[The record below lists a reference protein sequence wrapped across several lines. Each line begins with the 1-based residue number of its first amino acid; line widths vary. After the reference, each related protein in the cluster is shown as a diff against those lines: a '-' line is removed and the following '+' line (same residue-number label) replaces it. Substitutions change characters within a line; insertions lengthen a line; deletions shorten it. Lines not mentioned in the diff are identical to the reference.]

1 MLQSLYL
8 ENIALIEKLGIEL
21 FPGFDVLTGETGAGK
36 SIIIDAVNFV
46 LGERTSRDLI
56 RNGAARAKVE
66 AVFSLNEGDAAFAAL
81 DALGI
86 ECEGNEL
93 ILSRELSAAG
103 RNACRVNGTLVPV
116 ASLKSVSDTLVDIHG
131 QHEHQA
137 LLDAENH
144 ISYLDAY
151 CHAESLPIIENIDA
165 IVSRRNELMLKRNS
179 GFSSERER
187 EREMD
192 MLCYQIEEIS
202 SANLEAGE
210 EERLNAE
217 KTVLLNA
224 ERIRTALET
233 AHMALSGAEE
243 GSALSAMDTARR
255 SMRDIAALNKD
266 YETLSDKIEELYY
279 AAEDISF
286 VLRDTSENVES
297 DMQRLEEIEQR
308 LKLISDLKRKYGRT
322 VGDVIDFGKDAETKL
337 NELENAEALAAELD
351 AKLDKLKAEYNVTAD
366 ELSKVRRAAGERLK
380 RDVLN
385 ELKDLGMAKAMFDVA
400 LSDASGGEPRKG
412 GRETAE
418 FMLSAN
424 PGEPLKP
431 LEKVAS
437 GGELSR
443 IMLCFKSIFADND
456 RVPTLIFDEI
466 DTGISGRTAAVV
478 GEKMLGI
485 AKKHQV
491 ICVTHL
497 AQIAAL
503 ADAHLMVRKY
513 DDGKNTFVETRQLDE
528 NEKVQRIAQMMDGE
542 SDSPSALTHARELIA
557 RADRIADRIKEK
569 TADKI

>member
-21 FPGFDVLTGETGAGK
+21 FPGFNVLTGETGAGK

-66 AVFSLNEGDAAFAAL
+66 AVFNLNEGDAAFAAL

-86 ECEGNEL
+86 EYDGNEL

-137 LLDAENH
+137 LLDEENH

-151 CHAESLPIIENIDA
+151 CHAESLPIIEKIDA

-192 MLCYQIEEIS
+192 MLRYQIEEIA

-243 GSALSAMDTARR
+243 GSALSAIDTVRR

-266 YETLSDKIEELYY
+266 YEALGDKIEELYY

-322 VGDVIDFGKDAETKL
+322 VEDVIDFGKDAETKL

-351 AKLDKLKAEYNVTAD
+351 AKLDKLKAEYNVAAD
-366 ELSKVRRAAGERLK
+366 ELSKVRRAAGDRLK
-380 RDVLN
+380 RNVLN

-513 DDGKNTFVETRQLDE
+513 DDGKNTFVETRQLNE
-528 NEKVQRIAQMMDGE
+528 EEKVQRIAQMMDGE

-557 RADRIADRIKEK
+557 RADKIKEK

>member
-21 FPGFDVLTGETGAGK
+21 FPGFNVLTGETGAGK

-66 AVFSLNEGDAAFAAL
+66 AVFNLNEGDAAFAAL

-86 ECEGNEL
+86 ECDGNEL

-151 CHAESLPIIENIDA
+151 CHADSLPIIEKIDV
-165 IVSRRNELMLKRNS
+165 IVSRRSELMLKRNS

-192 MLCYQIEEIS
+192 MLRYQIEEIA
-202 SANLEAGE
+202 SANLEVGE
-210 EERLNAE
+210 EERLSAE

-243 GSALSAMDTARR
+243 GSALSAIDTARR

-266 YETLSDKIEELYY
+266 YEALSDKIEELYY

-286 VLRDTSENVES
+286 ALRDTSENVES

-322 VGDVIDFGKDAETKL
+322 VEDVIDFGKDAGTKL

-351 AKLDKLKAEYNVTAD
+351 AKLDKLKAEYNAAAD
-366 ELSKVRRAAGERLK
+366 ELSKVRRAAGDRLK

-513 DDGKNTFVETRQLDE
+513 DDGKNTFVETRQLNDE
-528 NEKVQRIAQMMDGE
+528 EKVQRIAQMMDGE

-557 RADRIADRIKEK
+557 RADKIKEK

>member
-21 FPGFDVLTGETGAGK
+21 FPGFNVLTGETGAGK

-66 AVFSLNEGDAAFAAL
+66 AVFNLNEGDAAFAAL

-86 ECEGNEL
+86 EYDGNEL

-116 ASLKSVSDTLVDIHG
+116 VSLKSVSDTLVDIHG

-151 CHAESLPIIENIDA
+151 CHAESLPIIEKIDA

-192 MLCYQIEEIS
+192 MLRYQIEEIA

-243 GSALSAMDTARR
+243 GSALSAIDTARR

-266 YETLSDKIEELYY
+266 YEALGDKIEELYY

-322 VGDVIDFGKDAETKL
+322 VEDVIDFGKDAETKL

-351 AKLDKLKAEYNVTAD
+351 AKLDKLKAEYNAAAD
-366 ELSKVRRAAGERLK
+366 ELSKVRRAAGDRLK

-513 DDGKNTFVETRQLDE
+513 DDGKNTFVETRQLNDE
-528 NEKVQRIAQMMDGE
+528 EKVQRIAQMMDGE

-557 RADRIADRIKEK
+557 RADKIKEK

>member
-21 FPGFDVLTGETGAGK
+21 FPGFNVLTGETGAGK

-56 RNGAARAKVE
+56 RNGAVRAKVE
-66 AVFSLNEGDAAFAAL
+66 AVFNLNEGDAAFAAL

-86 ECEGNEL
+86 EYDGNEL

-151 CHAESLPIIENIDA
+151 CHAESLPIIEKIDA

-192 MLCYQIEEIS
+192 MLRYQIEEIA

-243 GSALSAMDTARR
+243 GSALSAIDTARR

-266 YETLSDKIEELYY
+266 YEALGDKIEELYY

-322 VGDVIDFGKDAETKL
+322 VEDVIDFGKDAETKL

-351 AKLDKLKAEYNVTAD
+351 AKLDKLKAEYNVAAD
-366 ELSKVRRAAGERLK
+366 ELSKVRRAAGDRLK
-380 RDVLN
+380 RNVLN

-424 PGEPLKP
+424 PGELLKP

-503 ADAHLMVRKY
+503 AEAHLMVRKY
-513 DDGKNTFVETRQLDE
+513 DDGKNTFVETRQLNE
-528 NEKVQRIAQMMDGE
+528 EEKVQRIAQMMDGE

-557 RADRIADRIKEK
+557 RADKIKEK

>member
-86 ECEGNEL
+86 ECEGYEL

-255 SMRDIAALNKD
+255 SIRDIAALNKD

-385 ELKDLGMAKAMFDVA
+385 ELKDLGMAKAMFDVV

-557 RADRIADRIKEK
+557 RADKIKEK

>member
-21 FPGFDVLTGETGAGK
+21 FPGFNDLTGETGAGK

-66 AVFSLNEGDAAFAAL
+66 AVFNLNEGDAAFAAL

-86 ECEGNEL
+86 EYDGNEL

-151 CHAESLPIIENIDA
+151 CHAESLPIIEKIDA

-192 MLCYQIEEIS
+192 MLRYQIEEIA

-243 GSALSAMDTARR
+243 GSALSAIDTARR

-266 YETLSDKIEELYY
+266 YEALGDKIEELYY

-322 VGDVIDFGKDAETKL
+322 VEDVIDFGKDAGTKL

-351 AKLDKLKAEYNVTAD
+351 AKLDKLKAEYNVAAD
-366 ELSKVRRAAGERLK
+366 ELSKVRRAAGDRLK

-400 LSDASGGEPRKG
+400 LSDASGGEPRNG

-503 ADAHLMVRKY
+503 AEAHLMVRKY
-513 DDGKNTFVETRQLDE
+513 DDGKNTFVETRQLNE
-528 NEKVQRIAQMMDGE
+528 EEKVQRIAQMMDGE

-557 RADRIADRIKEK
+557 RADKIKEK

>member
-21 FPGFDVLTGETGAGK
+21 FPGFNVLTGETGAGK

-66 AVFSLNEGDAAFAAL
+66 AVFNLNEGDAAFAAL

-86 ECEGNEL
+86 EYDGNEL

-151 CHAESLPIIENIDA
+151 CHAESLPIIEKIDV
-165 IVSRRNELMLKRNS
+165 IVSRRSELMLKRNS
-179 GFSSERER
+179 GFASERER

-192 MLCYQIEEIS
+192 MLRYQIEEIA

-243 GSALSAMDTARR
+243 GSALSAIDTARR

-266 YETLSDKIEELYY
+266 YEALGDKIEELYY

-322 VGDVIDFGKDAETKL
+322 VEDVIDFGKDAGTKL

-351 AKLDKLKAEYNVTAD
+351 AKLDKLKVEYNVAAD
-366 ELSKVRRAAGERLK
+366 ELSKVRRAAGDRLK

-503 ADAHLMVRKY
+503 AEAHLMVRKY
-513 DDGKNTFVETRQLDE
+513 DDGKNTFVETRQLNE
-528 NEKVQRIAQMMDGE
+528 EEKVQRIAQMMDGE

-557 RADRIADRIKEK
+557 RADKIKEK

>member
-21 FPGFDVLTGETGAGK
+21 FPGFNVLTGETGAGK

-66 AVFSLNEGDAAFAAL
+66 AVFNLNEGDAAFAAL

-86 ECEGNEL
+86 EYDGNEL

-151 CHAESLPIIENIDA
+151 CHAESLPIIEKIGA
-165 IVSRRNELMLKRNS
+165 IVSRRSELMLKRNS
-179 GFSSERER
+179 GFSSQRER

-192 MLCYQIEEIS
+192 MLRYQIEEIA

-243 GSALSAMDTARR
+243 GSALSAIDTARR

-266 YETLSDKIEELYY
+266 YEALGDKIEELYY

-322 VGDVIDFGKDAETKL
+322 VEDVIDFGKDAETKL

-351 AKLDKLKAEYNVTAD
+351 AKLDKLKAEYNVAAD
-366 ELSKVRRAAGERLK
+366 ELSKVRRAAGDRLK

-503 ADAHLMVRKY
+503 AEAHLMVRKY
-513 DDGKNTFVETRQLDE
+513 DDGKNTFVETRQLNE
-528 NEKVQRIAQMMDGE
+528 EEKVQRIAQMMDGE

-557 RADRIADRIKEK
+557 RADKIKEK

>member
-21 FPGFDVLTGETGAGK
+21 FPGFNVLTGETGAGK

-86 ECEGNEL
+86 EYDGNEL

-151 CHAESLPIIENIDA
+151 CHAESLPIIEKIDA

-179 GFSSERER
+179 GFSSQRER

-192 MLCYQIEEIS
+192 MLRYQIEEIA

-243 GSALSAMDTARR
+243 GSALSAIDTARR

-266 YETLSDKIEELYY
+266 YEALGDKIEELYY

-322 VGDVIDFGKDAETKL
+322 VEDMIDFGKDAGTKL

-351 AKLDKLKAEYNVTAD
+351 AKLDKLKAEYNVAAD
-366 ELSKVRRAAGERLK
+366 ELSKVRRAAGDRLK

-513 DDGKNTFVETRQLDE
+513 DDGKNTFVETRQLNE
-528 NEKVQRIAQMMDGE
+528 EEKVQRIAQMMDGE

-557 RADRIADRIKEK
+557 RADKIKEK

>member
-21 FPGFDVLTGETGAGK
+21 FPGFNVLTGETGAGK

-66 AVFSLNEGDAAFAAL
+66 AVFNLNEGDAAFAAL

-86 ECEGNEL
+86 EYDGNEL

-151 CHAESLPIIENIDA
+151 CHAESLPIIEKIDV
-165 IVSRRNELMLKRNS
+165 IVSRRSELMLKRNS
-179 GFSSERER
+179 GFASERER

-192 MLCYQIEEIS
+192 MLRYQIEEIA

-243 GSALSAMDTARR
+243 GSALSAIDTARR

-266 YETLSDKIEELYY
+266 YEALGDKIEELYY

-322 VGDVIDFGKDAETKL
+322 VEDVIDFGKDAETKL

-351 AKLDKLKAEYNVTAD
+351 AKLDKLKTEYNVAAD

-380 RDVLN
+380 RDVLK

-513 DDGKNTFVETRQLDE
+513 DDGKNTFVETRQLNE
-528 NEKVQRIAQMMDGE
+528 EEKVQRIAQMMDGE

-557 RADRIADRIKEK
+557 RADKIKEK
-569 TADKI
+569 IADKI

>member
-21 FPGFDVLTGETGAGK
+21 FPGFNVLTGETGAGK

-86 ECEGNEL
+86 EYDGNEL

-144 ISYLDAY
+144 IGYLDAY
-151 CHAESLPIIENIDA
+151 CHAESLPIIEKIDA

-179 GFSSERER
+179 GFASERER

-192 MLCYQIEEIS
+192 MLRYQIEEIA

-243 GSALSAMDTARR
+243 GSALSAIDTARR

-266 YETLSDKIEELYY
+266 YEALGDKIEELYY
-279 AAEDISF
+279 TAEDISF

-322 VGDVIDFGKDAETKL
+322 VEDVIDFGKDAGTKL

-351 AKLDKLKAEYNVTAD
+351 AKLDKLKAEYNVAAD
-366 ELSKVRRAAGERLK
+366 ELSKVRRAAGDRLK

-513 DDGKNTFVETRQLDE
+513 DDGKNTFVETRQLNED
-528 NEKVQRIAQMMDGE
+528 EKVQRIAQMMDGE

-557 RADRIADRIKEK
+557 RADKIKEK
-569 TADKI
+569 TAD

>member
-21 FPGFDVLTGETGAGK
+21 FPGFNVLTGETGAGK

-66 AVFSLNEGDAAFAAL
+66 AVFNLNEGDAAFAAL

-86 ECEGNEL
+86 EYDGNEL

-151 CHAESLPIIENIDA
+151 CHAESLPIIEKIDA

-192 MLCYQIEEIS
+192 MLRYQIEEIA

-243 GSALSAMDTARR
+243 GSALSAIDTARR

-266 YETLSDKIEELYY
+266 YEALGDKIEELYY

-322 VGDVIDFGKDAETKL
+322 VEDVIDFGKDAGTKL

-351 AKLDKLKAEYNVTAD
+351 AKLDKLKAEYNAAAD
-366 ELSKVRRAAGERLK
+366 ELSKVRRAAGDRLK

-503 ADAHLMVRKY
+503 AEAHLMVRKY
-513 DDGKNTFVETRQLDE
+513 DDGKNTFVETRQLNE
-528 NEKVQRIAQMMDGE
+528 EEKVQRIAQMMDGE
-542 SDSPSALTHARELIA
+542 RDSPSALTHARELIA
-557 RADRIADRIKEK
+557 RADKIKEK

>member
-21 FPGFDVLTGETGAGK
+21 FPGFNVLTGETGAGK

-66 AVFSLNEGDAAFAAL
+66 AVFNLNEGDAAFAAL

-86 ECEGNEL
+86 EYDGNEL

-151 CHAESLPIIENIDA
+151 CHAESLPIIEKIDA

-192 MLCYQIEEIS
+192 MLRYQIEEIA

-243 GSALSAMDTARR
+243 GSALSAIDTARR

-266 YETLSDKIEELYY
+266 YEALGDKIEELYY

-322 VGDVIDFGKDAETKL
+322 VEDVIDFGKDAGTKL

-351 AKLDKLKAEYNVTAD
+351 AKLDKLKAEYNVAAD
-366 ELSKVRRAAGERLK
+366 ELSKVRRAAGDRLK

-400 LSDASGGEPRKG
+400 LSDASGGEPRNG

-503 ADAHLMVRKY
+503 AEAHLMVRKY
-513 DDGKNTFVETRQLDE
+513 DDGKNTFVETRQLNE
-528 NEKVQRIAQMMDGE
+528 EEKVQRIAQMMDGE

-557 RADRIADRIKEK
+557 RADKIKEK
-569 TADKI
+569 TADRI

>member
-21 FPGFDVLTGETGAGK
+21 FPGFNVLTGETGAGK

-66 AVFSLNEGDAAFAAL
+66 AVFNLNEGDAAFAAL

-86 ECEGNEL
+86 EYDGNEL

-151 CHAESLPIIENIDA
+151 CHAESLPIIEKIDA

-179 GFSSERER
+179 GFSSQRER

-192 MLCYQIEEIS
+192 MLRYQIEEIA

-243 GSALSAMDTARR
+243 GSALSAIDTARR

-266 YETLSDKIEELYY
+266 YEALGDKIEELYY

-322 VGDVIDFGKDAETKL
+322 VEDVIDFGKDAGTKL

-366 ELSKVRRAAGERLK
+366 ELSKVRRAAGDRLK

-503 ADAHLMVRKY
+503 AEAHLMVRKY
-513 DDGKNTFVETRQLDE
+513 DDGKNTFVETRQLNE
-528 NEKVQRIAQMMDGE
+528 EEKVQRIAQMMDGE

-557 RADRIADRIKEK
+557 RADKIKEK

>member
-8 ENIALIEKLGIEL
+8 ENIALLEKLGIEL
-21 FPGFDVLTGETGAGK
+21 FPGFNVLTGETGAGK

-66 AVFSLNEGDAAFAAL
+66 AVFNLNEGDAAFAAL

-86 ECEGNEL
+86 EYDGNEL

-151 CHAESLPIIENIDA
+151 CHAESLPIIEKIDA

-192 MLCYQIEEIS
+192 MLRYQIEEIA

-243 GSALSAMDTARR
+243 GSALSAIDTARR

-266 YETLSDKIEELYY
+266 YEALGDKIEELYY

-322 VGDVIDFGKDAETKL
+322 VEDVIDFGKDAGTKL

-351 AKLDKLKAEYNVTAD
+351 AKLDKLKAEYNVAAD
-366 ELSKVRRAAGERLK
+366 ELSKVRRAAGDRLK

-400 LSDASGGEPRKG
+400 LSDASGGEPRNG

-503 ADAHLMVRKY
+503 AEAHLMVRKY
-513 DDGKNTFVETRQLDE
+513 DDGKNTFVETRQLNE
-528 NEKVQRIAQMMDGE
+528 EEKVQRIAQMMDGE

-557 RADRIADRIKEK
+557 RADKIKEK

>member
-21 FPGFDVLTGETGAGK
+21 FPGFNVLTGETGAGK

-66 AVFSLNEGDAAFAAL
+66 AVFNLNEGDAAFAAL

-86 ECEGNEL
+86 ECDGNEL

-103 RNACRVNGTLVPV
+103 RNACRVNGTFVPV

-151 CHAESLPIIENIDA
+151 CHAESLPIIEKIDA
-165 IVSRRNELMLKRNS
+165 IISRRNELMLKRNS

-192 MLCYQIEEIS
+192 MLRYQIEEIA

-243 GSALSAMDTARR
+243 GSALSAIDTARR

-266 YETLSDKIEELYY
+266 YEALGDKIEELYY

-322 VGDVIDFGKDAETKL
+322 VEDVIDFGKDAGTKL

-351 AKLDKLKAEYNVTAD
+351 AKLDKLKAEYNVAAD
-366 ELSKVRRAAGERLK
+366 ELSKVRRAAGDRLK

-513 DDGKNTFVETRQLDE
+513 DDGKNTFVETRQLNE
-528 NEKVQRIAQMMDGE
+528 EEKVQRIAQMMDGE

-557 RADRIADRIKEK
+557 RADKIKEK

>member
-21 FPGFDVLTGETGAGK
+21 FPGFNVLTGETGAGK

-66 AVFSLNEGDAAFAAL
+66 AVFNLNEGDAAFAAL

-86 ECEGNEL
+86 EYDGNEL

-151 CHAESLPIIENIDA
+151 CHAESLPIIEKIDA

-192 MLCYQIEEIS
+192 MLRYQIEEIA

-243 GSALSAMDTARR
+243 GSALSAIDTARR

-266 YETLSDKIEELYY
+266 YEALGDKIEELYY

-297 DMQRLEEIEQR
+297 DMQRLEEIEQL

-322 VGDVIDFGKDAETKL
+322 VEDVIDFGKDAGTKL

-351 AKLDKLKAEYNVTAD
+351 AKLDKLKAEYNVAAD
-366 ELSKVRRAAGERLK
+366 ELSKVRRAAGDRLK

-400 LSDASGGEPRKG
+400 LSDASGGEPRNG

-503 ADAHLMVRKY
+503 AEAHLMVRKY
-513 DDGKNTFVETRQLDE
+513 DDGKNTFVETRQLNE
-528 NEKVQRIAQMMDGE
+528 EEKVQRIAQMMDGE

-557 RADRIADRIKEK
+557 RADKIKEK

>member
-8 ENIALIEKLGIEL
+8 ENIALIETLGIEL
-21 FPGFDVLTGETGAGK
+21 FPGFNVLTGETGAGK

-66 AVFSLNEGDAAFAAL
+66 AVFNLNEGDAAFAAL

-86 ECEGNEL
+86 EYDGNEL

-151 CHAESLPIIENIDA
+151 CHAESLPIIEKIDA

-192 MLCYQIEEIS
+192 MLRYQIEEIA

-243 GSALSAMDTARR
+243 GSALSAIDTARR

-266 YETLSDKIEELYY
+266 YEALGDKIEELYY

-322 VGDVIDFGKDAETKL
+322 VEDVIDFGKDAETKL

-351 AKLDKLKAEYNVTAD
+351 AKLDKLKAEYNVAAD
-366 ELSKVRRAAGERLK
+366 ELSKVRRAAGDRLK

-431 LEKVAS
+431 LERVAS

-513 DDGKNTFVETRQLDE
+513 DDGKNTFVETRQLNE
-528 NEKVQRIAQMMDGE
+528 EEKVQRIAQMMDGE

-557 RADRIADRIKEK
+557 RADKIKEK

>member
-21 FPGFDVLTGETGAGK
+21 FPGFNVLTGETGAGK

-66 AVFSLNEGDAAFAAL
+66 AVFNLNEGDAAFAAL

-86 ECEGNEL
+86 EYDGNEL

-151 CHAESLPIIENIDA
+151 CHAESLPIIEKIDA

-179 GFSSERER
+179 GFSSQRER

-192 MLCYQIEEIS
+192 MLRYQIEEIA

-243 GSALSAMDTARR
+243 GSALSAIDTARR

-266 YETLSDKIEELYY
+266 YEALGDKIEELYY

-322 VGDVIDFGKDAETKL
+322 VEDVIDFGKDAGTKL

-351 AKLDKLKAEYNVTAD
+351 AKLDKLKAEYNVAAD
-366 ELSKVRRAAGERLK
+366 ELSKVRRAAGDRLK

-431 LEKVAS
+431 LERVAS

-513 DDGKNTFVETRQLDE
+513 DDGKNTFVETRQLNE
-528 NEKVQRIAQMMDGE
+528 EEKVQRIAQMMDGE

-557 RADRIADRIKEK
+557 RADKIKEK

>member
-21 FPGFDVLTGETGAGK
+21 FPGFNVLTGETGAGK

-66 AVFSLNEGDAAFAAL
+66 AVFNLNEGDAAFAAL

-86 ECEGNEL
+86 EYDGNEL

-151 CHAESLPIIENIDA
+151 CHAESLPIIEKIDA

-192 MLCYQIEEIS
+192 MLRYQIEEIA

-233 AHMALSGAEE
+233 AHMALSGAVE
-243 GSALSAMDTARR
+243 GSALSAIDTARR

-266 YETLSDKIEELYY
+266 YEALGDKIEELYY

-322 VGDVIDFGKDAETKL
+322 VEDVIDFGKDAGTKL

-351 AKLDKLKAEYNVTAD
+351 AKLDKLKAEYNVAAD
-366 ELSKVRRAAGERLK
+366 ELSKVRRAAGDRLK

-400 LSDASGGEPRKG
+400 LSDASGGEPRNG

-503 ADAHLMVRKY
+503 AEAHLMVRKY
-513 DDGKNTFVETRQLDE
+513 DDGKNTFVETRQLNE
-528 NEKVQRIAQMMDGE
+528 EEKVQRIAQMMDGE

-557 RADRIADRIKEK
+557 RADKIKEK

>member
-21 FPGFDVLTGETGAGK
+21 FPGFNVLTGETGAGK

-66 AVFSLNEGDAAFAAL
+66 AVFNLNEGDAAFAAL

-86 ECEGNEL
+86 EYDGNEL

-151 CHAESLPIIENIDA
+151 CHAESLPIIEKIDA

-192 MLCYQIEEIS
+192 MLRYQIEEIA

-243 GSALSAMDTARR
+243 GSALSAIDTARR

-266 YETLSDKIEELYY
+266 YEALGDKIEELYY

-322 VGDVIDFGKDAETKL
+322 VEDVIDFGKDAGTKL

-351 AKLDKLKAEYNVTAD
+351 AKLDKLKAEYNVAAD
-366 ELSKVRRAAGERLK
+366 ELSKVRRAAGDRLK

-503 ADAHLMVRKY
+503 AEAHLMVRKY
-513 DDGKNTFVETRQLDE
+513 DDGKNTFVETRQLNE
-528 NEKVQRIAQMMDGE
+528 EEKVQRIAQMMDGE

-557 RADRIADRIKEK
+557 RADIIKEK

>member
-21 FPGFDVLTGETGAGK
+21 FPGFNVLTGETGAGK

-86 ECEGNEL
+86 EYDGNEL

-151 CHAESLPIIENIDA
+151 CHAESLPIIEKIDA

-192 MLCYQIEEIS
+192 MLRYQIEEIA

-243 GSALSAMDTARR
+243 GSALSAIDTARR

-266 YETLSDKIEELYY
+266 YEALGDKIEELYY

-322 VGDVIDFGKDAETKL
+322 VEDVIDFGKDAGTKL

-351 AKLDKLKAEYNVTAD
+351 AKLDRLKAEYNVAAD
-366 ELSKVRRAAGERLK
+366 ELSKVRRAAGDRLK

-503 ADAHLMVRKY
+503 AEAHLMVRKY
-513 DDGKNTFVETRQLDE
+513 DDGKNTFVETRQLNE
-528 NEKVQRIAQMMDGE
+528 EEKVQRIAQMMDGE

-557 RADRIADRIKEK
+557 RADKIKEK

>member
-21 FPGFDVLTGETGAGK
+21 FPGFNVLTGETGAGK

-66 AVFSLNEGDAAFAAL
+66 AVFNLNEGDAAFAAL

-86 ECEGNEL
+86 ECDGNEL

-151 CHAESLPIIENIDA
+151 CHAESLPIIEKIDA

-179 GFSSERER
+179 GFSSQRER

-192 MLCYQIEEIS
+192 MLRYQIEEIA

-243 GSALSAMDTARR
+243 GSALSAIDTARR

-266 YETLSDKIEELYY
+266 YEALGDKIEELYY

-322 VGDVIDFGKDAETKL
+322 VEDVIDFGKDAGTKL

-351 AKLDKLKAEYNVTAD
+351 AKLDKLKAEYNVAAD
-366 ELSKVRRAAGERLK
+366 ELSKVRRAAGDRLK

-503 ADAHLMVRKY
+503 AEAHLMVRKY
-513 DDGKNTFVETRQLDE
+513 DDGKNTFVETRQLNE
-528 NEKVQRIAQMMDGE
+528 EEKVQRIAQMMDGE

-557 RADRIADRIKEK
+557 RADKIKEK

>member
-21 FPGFDVLTGETGAGK
+21 FPGFNVLTGETGAGK

-66 AVFSLNEGDAAFAAL
+66 AVFNLNEGDAAFAAL

-86 ECEGNEL
+86 EYDGNEL

-151 CHAESLPIIENIDA
+151 CHAESLPIIEKIDA

-192 MLCYQIEEIS
+192 MLRYQIEEIA

-243 GSALSAMDTARR
+243 GSALSAIDTARR

-266 YETLSDKIEELYY
+266 YEALGDKIEELYY

-322 VGDVIDFGKDAETKL
+322 VEDVIDFGKDAGTKL

-351 AKLDKLKAEYNVTAD
+351 AKLDKLKAEYNAAAD
-366 ELSKVRRAAGERLK
+366 ELSKVRRAAGDRLK

-503 ADAHLMVRKY
+503 AEANLMVRKY
-513 DDGKNTFVETRQLDE
+513 DDGKNTFVETRQLNE
-528 NEKVQRIAQMMDGE
+528 EEKVQRIAQMMDGE

-557 RADRIADRIKEK
+557 RADKIKEK

>member
-21 FPGFDVLTGETGAGK
+21 FPGFNVLTGETGAGK

-66 AVFSLNEGDAAFAAL
+66 AVFNLNEGDAAFAAL

-86 ECEGNEL
+86 EYDGNEL

-151 CHAESLPIIENIDA
+151 CHAESLPIIEKIDA

-192 MLCYQIEEIS
+192 MLRYQIEEIA

-217 KTVLLNA
+217 KAVLLNA

-243 GSALSAMDTARR
+243 GSALSAIDTARR

-266 YETLSDKIEELYY
+266 YEALGDKIEELYY

-322 VGDVIDFGKDAETKL
+322 VEDVIDFGKDAGTKL

-351 AKLDKLKAEYNVTAD
+351 AKLDRLKAEYNVAAD
-366 ELSKVRRAAGERLK
+366 ELSKVRRAAGDRLK

-513 DDGKNTFVETRQLDE
+513 DDGKNTFVETRQLNE
-528 NEKVQRIAQMMDGE
+528 EEKVQRIAQMMDGE

-557 RADRIADRIKEK
+557 RADKIKEK

>member
-21 FPGFDVLTGETGAGK
+21 FPGFNVLTGETGAGK

-66 AVFSLNEGDAAFAAL
+66 AVFNLNEGDAAFAAL

-86 ECEGNEL
+86 EYDGNEL

-151 CHAESLPIIENIDA
+151 CHAESLPIIEKIDA

-192 MLCYQIEEIS
+192 MLRYQIEEIA

-243 GSALSAMDTARR
+243 GSALSAIDTARR

-266 YETLSDKIEELYY
+266 YEALGDKIEELYY

-322 VGDVIDFGKDAETKL
+322 VEDVIDFGKDAGTKL

-351 AKLDKLKAEYNVTAD
+351 AKLDKLKAEYNVAAD
-366 ELSKVRRAAGERLK
+366 ELSKVRRAAGDRLK

-503 ADAHLMVRKY
+503 AEAHLMVRKY
-513 DDGKNTFVETRQLDE
+513 DDGKNTFVETRQLNED
-528 NEKVQRIAQMMDGE
+528 EKVQRIAQMMDGE

-557 RADRIADRIKEK
+557 RADKIKEK

>member
-21 FPGFDVLTGETGAGK
+21 FPGFNVLTGETGAGK

-66 AVFSLNEGDAAFAAL
+66 AVFNLNEGDAAFAAL

-86 ECEGNEL
+86 EYDGNEL

-151 CHAESLPIIENIDA
+151 CHADSLPIIEKIDA
-165 IVSRRNELMLKRNS
+165 IVSRRSELMLKRNS
-179 GFSSERER
+179 GFASERER

-192 MLCYQIEEIS
+192 MLRYQIEEIA
-202 SANLEAGE
+202 SANLEVGE
-210 EERLNAE
+210 EERLSAE

-243 GSALSAMDTARR
+243 GSALSAIDTARR

-266 YETLSDKIEELYY
+266 YEALGDKIEELYY

-322 VGDVIDFGKDAETKL
+322 VEDVIDFGKDAGTKL

-351 AKLDKLKAEYNVTAD
+351 AKLDKLKAEYNVAAD
-366 ELSKVRRAAGERLK
+366 ELSKVRRAAGDRLK

-513 DDGKNTFVETRQLDE
+513 DDGKNTFVETRQLNE
-528 NEKVQRIAQMMDGE
+528 EEKVQRIAQMMDGE

-557 RADRIADRIKEK
+557 RADKIKEK
-569 TADKI
+569 TAD

>member
-21 FPGFDVLTGETGAGK
+21 FPGFNVLTGETGAGK

-56 RNGAARAKVE
+56 RNGAVRAKVE
-66 AVFSLNEGDAAFAAL
+66 AVFNLNEGDAAFAAL

-86 ECEGNEL
+86 EYDRNEL

-151 CHAESLPIIENIDA
+151 CHAESLPIIEKIDA

-192 MLCYQIEEIS
+192 MLRYQIEEIA

-243 GSALSAMDTARR
+243 GSALSAIDTARR

-266 YETLSDKIEELYY
+266 YEALGDKIEELYY
-279 AAEDISF
+279 AAEDVSF

-322 VGDVIDFGKDAETKL
+322 VEDVIDFGKDAETKL

-351 AKLDKLKAEYNVTAD
+351 AKLDKLKAEYNVAAD
-366 ELSKVRRAAGERLK
+366 ELSKVRRAAGDRLK

-513 DDGKNTFVETRQLDE
+513 DDGKNTFVETRQLNE
-528 NEKVQRIAQMMDGE
+528 EEKVQRIAQMMDGE

-557 RADRIADRIKEK
+557 RADKIKEK

>member
-21 FPGFDVLTGETGAGK
+21 FPGFNVLTGETGAGK

-86 ECEGNEL
+86 ECDGNEL

-151 CHAESLPIIENIDA
+151 CHAESLPIIEKIDA

-179 GFSSERER
+179 GFASERER

-192 MLCYQIEEIS
+192 MLRYQIEEIA

-243 GSALSAMDTARR
+243 GSALSAIDTARR

-266 YETLSDKIEELYY
+266 YEALSDKIEELYY

-286 VLRDTSENVES
+286 ALRDTSENVES

-322 VGDVIDFGKDAETKL
+322 VEDVIDFGKDAETKL

-351 AKLDKLKAEYNVTAD
+351 AKLDKLKAEYNVAAD

-380 RDVLN
+380 RDVLK

-400 LSDASGGEPRKG
+400 LSDAYGGEPRKG

-513 DDGKNTFVETRQLDE
+513 DDGKNTFVETRQLNE
-528 NEKVQRIAQMMDGE
+528 EEKVQRIAQMMDGE

-557 RADRIADRIKEK
+557 RADKIKEK
-569 TADKI
+569 TAD

>member
-21 FPGFDVLTGETGAGK
+21 FPGFNVLTGETGAGK

-66 AVFSLNEGDAAFAAL
+66 AVFNLNEGDAAFAAL

-86 ECEGNEL
+86 EYDGNEL

-151 CHAESLPIIENIDA
+151 CHAESLPIIEKIDA

-192 MLCYQIEEIS
+192 MLRYQIEEIA

-243 GSALSAMDTARR
+243 GSALSAIDTARR

-266 YETLSDKIEELYY
+266 YEALSDKIEELYY

-286 VLRDTSENVES
+286 ALRDTSENVES

-322 VGDVIDFGKDAETKL
+322 VEDVIDFGKDAGTKL

-351 AKLDKLKAEYNVTAD
+351 AKLDRLKAEYNVAAD
-366 ELSKVRRAAGERLK
+366 ELSKVRRAAGDRLK

-513 DDGKNTFVETRQLDE
+513 DDGKNTFVETRQLNE
-528 NEKVQRIAQMMDGE
+528 EEKVQRIAQMMDGE
-542 SDSPSALTHARELIA
+542 SDSPSALAHARELIA
-557 RADRIADRIKEK
+557 RADKIKEK

>member
-21 FPGFDVLTGETGAGK
+21 FPGFNVLTGETGAGK

-66 AVFSLNEGDAAFAAL
+66 AVFNLNEGDAAFAAL

-86 ECEGNEL
+86 EYDGNEL

-151 CHAESLPIIENIDA
+151 CHAESLPIIEKIDT

-192 MLCYQIEEIS
+192 MLRYQIEEIA

-243 GSALSAMDTARR
+243 GSALSAIDTARR

-266 YETLSDKIEELYY
+266 YEALGDKIEELYY

-322 VGDVIDFGKDAETKL
+322 VEDVIDFGKDAETKL

-351 AKLDKLKAEYNVTAD
+351 AKLDKLKAEYNVAAD
-366 ELSKVRRAAGERLK
+366 ELSKVRRAAGDRLK

-431 LEKVAS
+431 LERVAS

-513 DDGKNTFVETRQLDE
+513 DDGKNTFVETRQLNE
-528 NEKVQRIAQMMDGE
+528 EEKVQRIAQMMDGE

-557 RADRIADRIKEK
+557 RADKIKEK

>member
-21 FPGFDVLTGETGAGK
+21 FPGFNVLTGETGAGK

-66 AVFSLNEGDAAFAAL
+66 AVFGLNEGDAAFAAL

-86 ECEGNEL
+86 EYDGNEL

-151 CHAESLPIIENIDA
+151 CHAESLPIIEKIDA

-192 MLCYQIEEIS
+192 MLRYQIEEIA

-243 GSALSAMDTARR
+243 GSALSAIDTARR

-266 YETLSDKIEELYY
+266 YEALGDKIEELYY

-322 VGDVIDFGKDAETKL
+322 VEDVIDFGKDAGTKL

-351 AKLDKLKAEYNVTAD
+351 AKLDKLKAEYNVAAD
-366 ELSKVRRAAGERLK
+366 ELSKVRRAAGDRLK

-513 DDGKNTFVETRQLDE
+513 DDGKNTFVETRQLNE
-528 NEKVQRIAQMMDGE
+528 EEKVQRIAQMMDGE

-557 RADRIADRIKEK
+557 RADKIKEK
-569 TADKI
+569 TAD

>member
-21 FPGFDVLTGETGAGK
+21 FPGFNVLTGETGAGK

-66 AVFSLNEGDAAFAAL
+66 AVFNLNEGDAAFAAL

-86 ECEGNEL
+86 EYDGNEL

-151 CHAESLPIIENIDA
+151 CHAESLPIIEKIGA
-165 IVSRRNELMLKRNS
+165 IVSRRSELMLKRNS
-179 GFSSERER
+179 GFSSQRER

-192 MLCYQIEEIS
+192 MLRYQIEEIA

-243 GSALSAMDTARR
+243 GSALSAIDTARR

-266 YETLSDKIEELYY
+266 YEALGDKIEELYY

-322 VGDVIDFGKDAETKL
+322 VEDVIDFGKDAGTKL

-351 AKLDKLKAEYNVTAD
+351 AKLDKLKAEYNVAAD
-366 ELSKVRRAAGERLK
+366 ELSKVRRAAGDRLK

-503 ADAHLMVRKY
+503 AEAHLMVRKY
-513 DDGKNTFVETRQLDE
+513 DDGKNTFVETRQLNE
-528 NEKVQRIAQMMDGE
+528 EEKVQRIAQMMDGE

-557 RADRIADRIKEK
+557 RADKIKEK

>member
-21 FPGFDVLTGETGAGK
+21 FPGFNVLTGETGAGK

-66 AVFSLNEGDAAFAAL
+66 AVFNLNEGDAAFAAL

-86 ECEGNEL
+86 EYDGNEL

-151 CHAESLPIIENIDA
+151 CHAESLPIIEKIDA

-192 MLCYQIEEIS
+192 MLRYQIEEIA

-243 GSALSAMDTARR
+243 GSALSSIDTARR

-266 YETLSDKIEELYY
+266 YEALGDKIEELYY

-322 VGDVIDFGKDAETKL
+322 VEDVIDFGKDAGTKL

-351 AKLDKLKAEYNVTAD
+351 AKLDKLKAEYNVAAD
-366 ELSKVRRAAGERLK
+366 ELSKVRRAAGDRLK

-503 ADAHLMVRKY
+503 AEAHLMVRKY
-513 DDGKNTFVETRQLDE
+513 DDGKNTFVETRQLNE
-528 NEKVQRIAQMMDGE
+528 EEKVQRIAQMMDGE

-557 RADRIADRIKEK
+557 RADKIKEK

>member
-21 FPGFDVLTGETGAGK
+21 FPGFNVLTGETGAGK

-66 AVFSLNEGDAAFAAL
+66 AVFNLNEGDAAFAAL
-81 DALGI
+81 DTLGI
-86 ECEGNEL
+86 EYDGNEL

-151 CHAESLPIIENIDA
+151 CHAESLPIIEKIDA

-192 MLCYQIEEIS
+192 MLRYQIEEIA

-243 GSALSAMDTARR
+243 GSALSAIDTARR

-266 YETLSDKIEELYY
+266 YEALGDKIEELYY

-322 VGDVIDFGKDAETKL
+322 VEDVIDFGKDAETKL

-351 AKLDKLKAEYNVTAD
+351 AKLDKLKAEYNAAAD
-366 ELSKVRRAAGERLK
+366 ELSKVRRAAGDRLK

-513 DDGKNTFVETRQLDE
+513 DDGKNTFVETRQLNE
-528 NEKVQRIAQMMDGE
+528 EEKVQRIAQMMDGE

-557 RADRIADRIKEK
+557 RADKIKEK
-569 TADKI
+569 TAD

>member
-21 FPGFDVLTGETGAGK
+21 FPGFNVLTGETGAGK

-66 AVFSLNEGDAAFAAL
+66 AVFNLNEGDAAFAAL

-86 ECEGNEL
+86 EYDGNEL

-151 CHAESLPIIENIDA
+151 CHAESLPIIEKIDA

-192 MLCYQIEEIS
+192 MLRYQIEEIA

-243 GSALSAMDTARR
+243 GSALSAIDTARR

-266 YETLSDKIEELYY
+266 YEALGDKIEELYY

-297 DMQRLEEIEQR
+297 DMQRLEDIEQR

-322 VGDVIDFGKDAETKL
+322 VEDVIDFGKDAETKL

-351 AKLDKLKAEYNVTAD
+351 AKLDKLKAEYNVAAD
-366 ELSKVRRAAGERLK
+366 ELSKVRRAAGDRLK

-513 DDGKNTFVETRQLDE
+513 DDGKNTFVETRQLNE
-528 NEKVQRIAQMMDGE
+528 EEKVQRIAQMMDGE

-557 RADRIADRIKEK
+557 RADKIKEK

>member
-21 FPGFDVLTGETGAGK
+21 FPGFNVLTGETGAGK

-66 AVFSLNEGDAAFAAL
+66 AVFNLNEGDAAFAAL
-81 DALGI
+81 DVLGI
-86 ECEGNEL
+86 EYDGNEL

-151 CHAESLPIIENIDA
+151 CHAESLPIIEKIDA

-179 GFSSERER
+179 GFSSQRER

-192 MLCYQIEEIS
+192 MLRYQIEEIA

-243 GSALSAMDTARR
+243 GSALSAIDTARR

-266 YETLSDKIEELYY
+266 YEALGDKIEELYY

-322 VGDVIDFGKDAETKL
+322 VEDVIDFGKDAGTKL

-351 AKLDKLKAEYNVTAD
+351 AKLDKLKAEYNVAAD
-366 ELSKVRRAAGERLK
+366 ELSKVRRAAGDRLK

-503 ADAHLMVRKY
+503 AEAHLMVRKY
-513 DDGKNTFVETRQLDE
+513 DDGKNTFVETRQLNE
-528 NEKVQRIAQMMDGE
+528 EEKVQRIAQMMDGE

-557 RADRIADRIKEK
+557 RADKIKEK

>member
-21 FPGFDVLTGETGAGK
+21 FPGFNVLTGETGAGK

-66 AVFSLNEGDAAFAAL
+66 AVFNLNEGDAAFAAL

-86 ECEGNEL
+86 EYDGNEL

-151 CHAESLPIIENIDA
+151 CHAESLPIIEKIDA

-179 GFSSERER
+179 GFASERER

-192 MLCYQIEEIS
+192 MLRYQIEEIA
-202 SANLEAGE
+202 SANLEVGE
-210 EERLNAE
+210 EERLSAE

-243 GSALSAMDTARR
+243 GSALSAIDTARR

-266 YETLSDKIEELYY
+266 YEALSDKIEELYY

-322 VGDVIDFGKDAETKL
+322 VEDVIDFGKDAGTKL

-351 AKLDKLKAEYNVTAD
+351 AKLDKLKAEYNVAAD
-366 ELSKVRRAAGERLK
+366 ELSKVRRAAGDRLK

-385 ELKDLGMAKAMFDVA
+385 ELKDLGMAKSMFDVA

-513 DDGKNTFVETRQLDE
+513 DDGKNTFVETRQLNE
-528 NEKVQRIAQMMDGE
+528 EEKVQRIAQMMDGE

-557 RADRIADRIKEK
+557 RADKIKEK

>member
-21 FPGFDVLTGETGAGK
+21 FPGFNVLTGETGAGK

-66 AVFSLNEGDAAFAAL
+66 AVFNLNEGDAAFAAL

-86 ECEGNEL
+86 EYDGNEL

-151 CHAESLPIIENIDA
+151 CHAESLPIIEKIDA

-192 MLCYQIEEIS
+192 MLRYQIEEIA

-243 GSALSAMDTARR
+243 GSALSAIDTARR

-266 YETLSDKIEELYY
+266 YEALSDKIEELYY

-286 VLRDTSENVES
+286 ALRDTSENVES

-322 VGDVIDFGKDAETKL
+322 VEDVIDFGKDAGTKL

-351 AKLDKLKAEYNVTAD
+351 AKLDKLKAEYNVAAD

-380 RDVLN
+380 RDVLK

-513 DDGKNTFVETRQLDE
+513 DDGKNTFVETRQLNE
-528 NEKVQRIAQMMDGE
+528 EEKVQRIAQMMDGE

-557 RADRIADRIKEK
+557 RADKIKEK
-569 TADKI
+569 TAD